1 MTELQTRLRPLIDA
15 VEARR
20 ASGAFVV
27 LSMDGM
33 AAAGK
38 TTAAEY
44 LSALWDAPVV
54 HMDNFFLPPALR
66 TPERLSQPGGNIH
79 YERFS
84 EEVLPALIRGETFSY
99 RPFSCASMSY
109 APATAI
115 PKSDVVIVEG
125 AYAMHPAFGDYA
137 HVTAFFAIE
146 PEEQKRRILRRDP
159 EKWEDFRTRWIPM
172 EAAYHEAFQIK
183 KNADVVV

>member
-1 MTELQTRLRPLIDA
+1 MTELQTRLRPVIDA

-27 LSMDGM
+27 RSMDGM

-38 TTAAEY
+38 TTAAKL

-54 HMDNFFLPPALR
+54 HMDDFFLPPALR
-66 TPERLSQPGGNIH
+66 TPERLSQPGGNVH

-84 EEVLPALIRGETFSY
+84 EEVLPALTRGEAFSY

-109 APATAI
+109 APAIAV
-115 PKSDVVIVEG
+115 PKSGVTIVEG

-146 PEEQKRRILRRDP
+146 PEEQKRRILLR
-159 EKWEDFRTRWIPM
+159 EAGKWEDFRTRWIPM
-172 EAAYHEAFQIK
+172 EAAYHAAFQIK
-183 KNADVVV
+183 EKADVVL

>member
-1 MTELQTRLRPLIDA
+1 MTELHTRLRPLVDA

-20 ASGAFVV
+20 DGGAFVV
-27 LSMDGM
+27 VSMDGM

-44 LSALWDAPVV
+44 LSALWDAPVM
-54 HMDNFFLPPALR
+54 HMDDFFLPPALR
-66 TPERLSQPGGNIH
+66 SPERLSQPGGNVH
-79 YERFS
+79 YERFAA
-84 EEVLPALIRGETFSY
+84 EVLPALARGEAFSY

-109 APATAI
+109 APAIAI
-115 PKSDVVIVEG
+115 PASSAVIVEG

-137 HVTAFFAIE
+137 HVTAFFAVE
-146 PEEQKRRILRRDP
+146 PEEQKRRILRRSP

-172 EAAYHEAFQIK
+172 EAAYHAAFQIK
-183 KNADVVV
+183 EKADVVL